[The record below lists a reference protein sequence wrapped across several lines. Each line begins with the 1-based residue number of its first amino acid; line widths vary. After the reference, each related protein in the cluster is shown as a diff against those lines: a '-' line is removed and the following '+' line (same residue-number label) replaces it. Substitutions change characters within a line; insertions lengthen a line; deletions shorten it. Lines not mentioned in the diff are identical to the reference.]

1 MRGKPPSCNVIDG
14 VTVLMTAAIGLRCKT
29 LKELCEGVLMLSLF
43 IGVKKC
49 PVRSSEMAIKEALK
63 KIQVLI

>member
-14 VTVLMTAAIGLRCKT
+14 IAVLMTAAIGLRCKT
-29 LKELCEGVLMLSLF
+29 LKELCEGVPYLF

-49 PVRSSEMAIKEALK
+49 PVRSSEMAIEEA
-63 KIQVLI
+63 